1 MSSEGYMAKVNKQ
14 IPSAYVDA
22 WKRDALHLGSE
33 QLRSRYSSSS
43 VSWGNHACSGL

>member
-22 WKRDALHLGSE
+22 WKRDALHLGSN
-33 QLRSRYSSSS
+33 SCAPGIAS
-43 VSWGNHACSGL
+43 VI